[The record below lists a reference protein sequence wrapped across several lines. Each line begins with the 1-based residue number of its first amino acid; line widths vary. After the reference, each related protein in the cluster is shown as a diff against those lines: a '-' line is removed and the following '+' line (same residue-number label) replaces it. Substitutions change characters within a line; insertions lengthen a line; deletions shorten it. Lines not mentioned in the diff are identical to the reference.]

1 MLVNIILKSFVK
13 KYTTLFEK
21 KSETILFRRIAS
33 LCVRLKG
40 LEPPRLSAPDPKSGV
55 ATNYTTA
62 AEKQTAKVI
71 INYELQI
78 VNYNFLIKQ

>member
-1 MLVNIILKSFVK
+1 MDTLSSF
-13 KYTTLFEK
+13 Y
-21 KSETILFRRIAS
+21 
-33 LCVRLKG
+33 VRLAR
-40 LEPPRLSAPDPKSGV
+40 LELARREAPDPKSGV

>member
-1 MLVNIILKSFVK
+1 M
-13 KYTTLFEK
+13 
-21 KSETILFRRIAS
+21 
-33 LCVRLKG
+33 KG